1 MVKRPLCLAAVLL
14 IGIQAVLVGGFR
26 IAKDLKAS
34 PLELAAEDRDV
45 ISLAGTVSRREEKPK
60 YQVYYLTDNRVRLEN
75 QIIEE
80 SKILVYVKREES
92 QFFQNQKDQE
102 KKEIAVG
109 NTLYLT
115 GEVRFFQE
123 ASNPG
128 NFNQKFYYQKQGIHA
143 NVWADQVQI
152 LDPRVWRIREGL
164 TVLRCRWKELLTAC
178 LGDYYGNSMSAIL
191 LGDKSGLDTE
201 LKELYQKSGIGHILA
216 ISGLHMS
223 FLGIGFY
230 KLLRK
235 AGLSFFLA
243 GSAGALFL
251 LLYTL
256 MVGPG
261 VSSLRALAMFLVRM
275 GADMSGRT
283 YDLPT
288 SLSAAAAV
296 IVLWQPLYLLD
307 AGFLLS
313 FGAILGIALVYPVVD
328 GFHAVPKMLCAG
340 LSIHLMLLP
349 VMLWCYFEFPLY
361 SLLLNLLVVPLMS
374 VVLGAGIA
382 GSVLACLWAGGGRA
396 LLLVCKGILWFYEWG
411 CGLSM
416 ELPGARIITGQPG
429 IFWMAVYYVLLAA
442 GCMACIRNRKE
453 REKEAEGSS
462 RNQDRTGTEE
472 GRRGIYLIGRSPSVP
487 QGHALGDALRVYLV
501 RTVLLLLPAAF
512 CLICAGSHGK
522 TGELQVT
529 MLDVGQG
536 DSLYIR
542 TPSGMHCLVDGGSTD
557 VSNVGTYRIEPFL
570 KSRGVGTLDY
580 VFLSHGD
587 GDHING
593 VEELLENQSMGVR
606 IKTLVL
612 PDEHVLDE
620 ALLELAGKAA
630 GWGTEVVTIRE
641 GGKVLDHGMELTC
654 LSPAADYRGET
665 GNASSMVL
673 ALEYGEFDM
682 LFTGDVEGAG
692 EAALTESEWLKKCDI
707 LKVAHHGSKHSTSE
721 AFLKKAAPAIGFIS
735 AGRDNRYGHPH
746 RETVERLENLGCRIY
761 STQECGAV
769 TVKTDGKEV
778 EIERFIWVA
787 RMIRRRR

>member
-14 IGIQAVLVGGFR
+14 IGIQAALVGGFR
-26 IAKDLKAS
+26 MAKDLKPSA
-34 PLELAAEDRDV
+34 LELAAEEKDA
-45 ISLAGTVSRREEKPK
+45 ICLAGTVFRREEKPK
-60 YQVYYLTDNRVRLEN
+60 YQVYYLTDNRIRLED

-92 QFFQNQKDQE
+92 HLFQNQEDQK

-128 NFNQKFYYQKQGIHA
+128 NFDRKFYYQKQGIHA
-143 NVWADQVQI
+143 GVWAEGVQI
-152 LDPRVWRIREGL
+152 LDPGVWPVREGL
-164 TVLRCRWKELLTAC
+164 TVLRCRWKELLVDC

-223 FLGIGFY
+223 FIGTGFY

-235 AGLSFFLA
+235 AGLSFFQA
-243 GSAGALFL
+243 GSAGVLFL

-256 MVGPG
+256 MIGPG
-261 VSSLRALAMFLVRM
+261 VSSLRALVMFLVRI

-313 FGAILGIALVYPVVD
+313 FGAILGIALVYPVLD
-328 GFHAVPKMLCAG
+328 GFHAVPKPLCAG

-349 VMLWCYFEFPLY
+349 VMLYYYFEFPVY

-374 VVLGAGIA
+374 AVLGAGIA
-382 GSVLACLWAGGGRA
+382 GSVLACLWAGGGRGV
-396 LLLVCKGILWFYEWG
+396 LGICRGILWIYETV
-411 CGLSM
+411 CGFSM

-429 IFWMAVYYVLLAA
+429 ILSAAVYYTLLVGVCVA
-442 GCMACIRNRKE
+442 GRSCIRYRKQ
-453 REKEAEGSS
+453 RGGKTEAPS
-462 RNQDRTGTEE
+462 RSQD
-472 GRRGIYLIGRSPSVP
+472 SPGKAGGKPAVFP
-487 QGHALGDALRVYLV
+487 V
-501 RTVLLLLPAAF
+501 RAAMLLLPAAF

-522 TGELQVT
+522 TGELQVA

-536 DSLYIR
+536 DCLYLR
-542 TPSGMHCLVDGGSTD
+542 TPSGRHCLVDGGSTD
-557 VSNVGTYRIEPFL
+557 VAKVGKYRIEPFL
-570 KSRGVGTLDY
+570 KSQGVGTLDY

-587 GDHING
+587 ADHING
-593 VEELLENQSMGVR
+593 VEELLENQSMGIR
-606 IKTLVL
+606 IRTLVL
-612 PDEHVLDE
+612 PGEHVLDG

-630 GWGTEVVTIRE
+630 DSKTEVAAIRE
-641 GGKVLDHGMELTC
+641 GGKIRDRGMELTC
-654 LSPAADYRGET
+654 LGPAEDYGGET

-673 ALEYGEFDM
+673 ALQYQEFDM
-682 LFTGDVEGAG
+682 LFTGDVEGVG
-692 EAALTESEWLKKCDI
+692 EAALAESELLKRCDI
-707 LKVAHHGSKHSTSE
+707 LKVAHHGSKNSTGDV
-721 AFLKKAAPAIGFIS
+721 FLEKAAPAVGFIS
-735 AGRDNRYGHPH
+735 AGQNNRYGHPH
-746 RETVERLENLGCRIY
+746 QETVERLKNFGCRIY
-761 STQECGAV
+761 STQEWGAV
-769 TVKTDGKEV
+769 TLKTDGKEV
-778 EIERFIWVA
+778 EIKGYLGNEVTVF
-787 RMIRRRR
+787 